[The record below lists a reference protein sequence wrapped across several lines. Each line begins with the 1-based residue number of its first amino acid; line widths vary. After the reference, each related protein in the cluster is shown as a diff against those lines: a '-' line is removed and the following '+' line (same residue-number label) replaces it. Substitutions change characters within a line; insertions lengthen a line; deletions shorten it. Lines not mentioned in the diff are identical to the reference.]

1 MPFHFEGIFYFT
13 VIGYGGI
20 SMRCGAKRFQA
31 EIEVNGEREIKS
43 LTARTP
49 AEARKYIRRKY
60 GQATKILFVREEGGN

>member
-1 MPFHFEGIFYFT
+1 
-13 VIGYGGI
+13 
-20 SMRCGAKRFQA
+20 MRCGAKRFQA